1 MYPETGPDLAQ
12 ASPQEDADRL
22 AQAKRRVA
30 AMKAFYIHL
39 GMFALV
45 LLGLLAIDAA
55 TGPRWWVHWVF
66 LGWGFGVAAH
76 AIVVFAGLPQALA
89 SWEDRKVREL
99 MSK

>member
-1 MYPETGPDLAQ
+1 MYPETAPDPAP
-12 ASPQEDADRL
+12 ASPQVEADRL

-30 AMKAFYIHL
+30 AMKAFYIHF
-39 GMFALV
+39 GVFA
-45 LLGLLAIDAA
+45 LGLLAIDAA

-76 AIVVFAGLPQALA
+76 AIVVFAGLPEALA
-89 SWEDRKVREL
+89 NWENRKVKEL